1 MEATQ
6 HTGLQ
11 LGHAMAHVA
20 AHNAGDE
27 WKDSAFEAFKHYA
40 RAHLEFTTEQ
50 ARLAATEV
58 TAPPDRR
65 AWGQVAL
72 RAKREGVV
80 GSSGWVRAASPS
92 VHGMVVTLWRSK
104 LGAI

>member
-1 MEATQ
+1 MEVTQ

-20 AHNAGDE
+20 ANNAGDE

-40 RAHLEFTTEQ
+40 RTHSEFTTEE

-58 TAPPDRR
+58 ASPPDIR
-65 AWGQVAL
+65 AWGQIAI
-72 RAKREGVV
+72 RAKREGIVV
-80 GSSGWVRAASPS
+80 GIGWVRATSPS
-92 VHGMVVTLWRSK
+92 VHGMVVTQWRSK